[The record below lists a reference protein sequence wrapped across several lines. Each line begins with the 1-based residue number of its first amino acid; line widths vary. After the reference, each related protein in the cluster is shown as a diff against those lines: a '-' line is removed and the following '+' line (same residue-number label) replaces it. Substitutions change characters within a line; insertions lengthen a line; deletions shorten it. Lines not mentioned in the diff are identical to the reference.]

1 MNFCVSNCFLRL
13 HENFFNVLPR
23 LCKTEWVQIAIAA
36 DSFAA
41 AVDLIPRRNFTVF
54 LTDLIQRQKVA
65 ELGPSVRLSF
75 ILLCPSFFP

>member
-1 MNFCVSNCFLRL
+1 MNGWVDNCFLRL

-54 LTDLIQRQKVA
+54 LTDLTQRQKVA
-65 ELGPSVRLSF
+65 EETPF